1 MIFDIFNNSAFV
13 DIKSVGKF
21 LKKHILC
28 KTKIILVRETQLFPA
43 FGKLHAELVEGDDQE
58 FNAILVTPEP
68 DEGYKLRALYTN
80 GSQVAIN
87 DKDEYMIA
95 YNGEKIILS
104 AEFMKDEDSEA
115 FEIEPCEHGTLHAE
129 LVEGDDQEFNA
140 ILVTPEPDEGYELK
154 ALYAN
159 GSQVA
164 INDKDEYLIA
174 YNGEKIILS
183 AEFVEIQK
191 TPETPK
197 KDSVP
202 NTGSAAAG
210 FGIGA
215 AAVAAAAIV
224 ISKKR
229 K

>member
-43 FGKLHAELVEGDDQE
+43 FGK
-58 FNAILVTPEP
+58 
-68 DEGYKLRALYTN
+68 
-80 GSQVAIN
+80 
-87 DKDEYMIA
+87 
-95 YNGEKIILS
+95 
-104 AEFMKDEDSEA
+104 
-115 FEIEPCEHGTLHAE
+115 LHAE